1 MKKKIILLSLVL
13 ICLTTTTWAA
23 DLQPYIH
30 NYLQKRYFSNPHVSI
45 DFEQITGFIEKKD
58 SAGTLIGLFIMQK
71 NGSSYSLDMGGTGH
85 LTAISQAYLY
95 PAFLAFKEA
104 RQNLLETASGDLS
117 SGVKL
122 EKVLK

>member
-1 MKKKIILLSLVL
+1 
-13 ICLTTTTWAA
+13 
-23 DLQPYIH
+23 
-30 NYLQKRYFSNPHVSI
+30 
-45 DFEQITGFIEKKD
+45 
-58 SAGTLIGLFIMQK
+58 MQK

-85 LTAISQAYLY
+85 LTTISQAYLY

-122 EKVLK
+122 EKGLK